1 LSGLDELQST
11 IGITFDNPA
20 ILGQAFI
27 HTSYIYENLDRQS
40 GDNQT
45 MEFLGDAVL
54 NMLVAEALYRGFPTL
69 PEGKLTEIRV
79 SLIRQEKLAEKAAD
93 IKLGDYLL
101 LGKGEEA
108 SGGRGKRNNLADTF
122 EALTAAIFLDRGL
135 DVTRQFII
143 SVFCKELEDIKA
155 GRLSSNF
162 KAILQEFT
170 QAEFKTLP
178 EYEIIESSGPDHD
191 KVFVVSVSLG
201 DVVLAVGSGKTRKT
215 AESEAARTAYLKL
228 SAGQERTAN
237 RDT

>member
-1 LSGLDELQST
+1 LDNLSGLDELQST
-11 IGITFDNPA
+11 LGFTFDNPA
-20 ILGQAFI
+20 IPGQAFI
-27 HTSYIYENLDRQS
+27 HTSYAYENLDRPS

-79 SLIRQEKLAEKAAD
+79 SLIRQEKLAEKAAEL
-93 IKLGDYLL
+93 KLGDYLL

-135 DVTRQFII
+135 DITRQFIMSI
-143 SVFCKELEDIKA
+143 FRNELEDIKA
-155 GRLSSNF
+155 GRISSNF
-162 KAILQEFT
+162 KAMLQEFT

-178 EYEIIESSGPDHD
+178 EYEVIESSGPDHD
-191 KVFVVSVSLG
+191 RIFIVSVSLG
-201 DVVLAVGSGKTRKT
+201 EVVLAVGSGKTKKT

-228 SAGQERTAN
+228 SAGHERAL
-237 RDT
+237 

>member
-1 LSGLDELQST
+1 LDNLPGLDELQST
-11 IGITFDNPA
+11 LGVTFNDPA

-27 HTSYIYENLDRQS
+27 HTSYTYENLDRQS

-54 NMLVAEALYRGFPTL
+54 NMIVAEALYRGFPTL

-79 SLIRQEKLAEKAAD
+79 SLIRQEKLAEKAAE

-135 DVTRQFII
+135 DITRKFIM
-143 SVFCKELEDIKA
+143 SAFNNELESIKSGKLTA
-155 GRLSSNF
+155 NF
-162 KAILQEFT
+162 KAMLQEFT

-178 EYEIIESSGPDHD
+178 EYEIIESTGPDHD
-191 KVFVVSVSLG
+191 KVFIVSVSVG

-215 AESEAARTAYLKL
+215 AEAEAARTAYLKL
-228 SAGQERTAN
+228 SAGREGAH
-237 RDT
+237 

>member
-1 LSGLDELQST
+1 MSGLDELQAT
-11 IGITFDNPA
+11 LGVAFDDPA

-27 HTSYIYENLDRQS
+27 HTSYTYENLKRQT

-54 NMLVAEALYRGFPTL
+54 NMIVAEALYRGLPTL
-69 PEGKLTEIRV
+69 PEGKLTEIRI
-79 SLIRQEKLAEKAAD
+79 SLIRQEKLAEKAAE

-135 DVTRQFII
+135 DVTRQFIMSI
-143 SVFCKELEDIKA
+143 FSKELEAIKS

-162 KAILQEFT
+162 KAMLQEFT

-178 EYEIIESSGPDHD
+178 EYEIIESTGPDHD

-228 SAGQERTAN
+228 SAGPQQIA
-237 RDT
+237 

>member
-1 LSGLDELQST
+1 MSGLDELQAT
-11 IGITFDNPA
+11 LGVAFDDPA

-27 HTSYIYENLDRQS
+27 HTSYTYENLKRQT

-54 NMLVAEALYRGFPTL
+54 NMIVAEALYRGLPTL
-69 PEGKLTEIRV
+69 PEGKLTEIRI
-79 SLIRQEKLAEKAAD
+79 SLIRQEKLAEKAAE

-143 SVFCKELEDIKA
+143 SVFHKELEAIKS
-155 GRLSSNF
+155 GQIMPNF
-162 KAILQEFT
+162 KAMQQEFT

-191 KVFVVSVSLG
+191 KVFIVSVSLG

-215 AESEAARTAYLKL
+215 AEAEAARTAYLKL
-228 SAGQERTAN
+228 SAGQERTL
-237 RDT
+237 

>member
-1 LSGLDELQST
+1 MSGLDELQAT
-11 IGITFDNPA
+11 LGVAFDDPA

-27 HTSYIYENLDRQS
+27 HTSYTYENLKRQT

-54 NMLVAEALYRGFPTL
+54 NMIVAEALYRGLPTL
-69 PEGKLTEIRV
+69 PEGKLTEIRI
-79 SLIRQEKLAEKAAD
+79 SLIRQEKLAEKAAE

-143 SVFCKELEDIKA
+143 SVFHKELEAIKS
-155 GRLSSNF
+155 GQIMPNF
-162 KAILQEFT
+162 KAMLQEFT

-191 KVFVVSVSLG
+191 KVFIVSVSLG

-215 AESEAARTAYLKL
+215 AEAEAARTAYLKL
-228 SAGQERTAN
+228 SAGQERN
-237 RDT
+237 L

>member
-1 LSGLDELQST
+1 MSALDELQST
-11 IGITFDNPA
+11 LGITFNDPA
-20 ILGQAFI
+20 IPGQAFI
-27 HTSYIYENLDRQS
+27 HASYTNENLDRQT

-54 NMLVAEALYRGFPTL
+54 NMLVAEALYRGFPAL
-69 PEGKLTEIRV
+69 PEGKLTEIRI
-79 SLIRQEKLAEKAAD
+79 SLIRQEKLAEKAAE
-93 IKLGDYLL
+93 IKLGEYLL

-135 DVTRQFII
+135 DVTRQFIM
-143 SVFCKELEDIKA
+143 SVFHKELEAIKS
-155 GRLSSNF
+155 GGLSSNF
-162 KAILQEFT
+162 KAMLQEFT

-215 AESEAARTAYLKL
+215 AEAEAARTAYLKL
-228 SAGQERTAN
+228 SAGHERSL
-237 RDT
+237 

>member
-1 LSGLDELQST
+1 LSALDELQST
-11 IGITFDNPA
+11 LGLTFNDPA

-27 HTSYIYENLDRQS
+27 HTSYTNENLDRQT

-54 NMLVAEALYRGFPTL
+54 NMLVAEALYRRFPAL
-69 PEGKLTEIRV
+69 PEGKLTEIRI
-79 SLIRQEKLAEKAAD
+79 SLIRQEKLAEKAAE
-93 IKLGDYLL
+93 IKLGDCLL

-135 DVTRQFII
+135 DVTRQFIM
-143 SVFCKELEDIKA
+143 STFSKELEAIKS

-162 KAILQEFT
+162 KAMLQEFT

-215 AESEAARTAYLKL
+215 AEAEAARTAYLKL
-228 SAGQERTAN
+228 STGHERAL
-237 RDT
+237 

>member
-1 LSGLDELQST
+1 MFALDELQST
-11 IGITFDNPA
+11 LGVTFADPA

-27 HTSYIYENLDRQS
+27 HTSYTNENPDRRS

-54 NMLVAEALYRGFPTL
+54 NMIVAEALYRGFPAL
-69 PEGKLTEIRV
+69 SEGKLTEIRI
-79 SLIRQEKLAEKAAD
+79 SLIRQEKLAEKALQ

-135 DVTRQFII
+135 DATRHFIMSI
-143 SVFCKELEDIKA
+143 FRKELEAVKA

-162 KAILQEFT
+162 KAMLQEFT

-178 EYEIIESSGPDHD
+178 EYEIIESTGPDHD
-191 KVFVVSVSLG
+191 KVFVVSASLG

-215 AESEAARTAYLKL
+215 AEAEAARSAYLKL
-228 SAGQERTAN
+228 SAGHERSL
-237 RDT
+237 

>member
-1 LSGLDELQST
+1 MSGLDELQSSL
-11 IGITFDNPA
+11 GFTFNDPA

-27 HTSYIYENLDRQS
+27 HTSYTNENPGHQT

-54 NMLVAEALYRGFPTL
+54 NMVVAEALYHGFPAL
-69 PEGKLTEIRV
+69 AEGKLTEIRI
-79 SLIRQEKLAEKAAD
+79 SMIRQEKLAEKAAD
-93 IKLGDYLL
+93 IKLGNYLV

-108 SGGRGKRNNLADTF
+108 SGGRSKRNNLADTF

-135 DVTRQFII
+135 DVARQFIM
-143 SVFCKELEDIKA
+143 SVFRKELAAVKS
-155 GRLSSNF
+155 GKFTSNF
-162 KAILQEFT
+162 KAMLQELT

-178 EYEIIESSGPDHD
+178 EYEIIESTGPDHD

-215 AESEAARTAYLKL
+215 AESEAARIAYIKL
-228 SAGQERTAN
+228 SAGQE
-237 RDT
+237 

>member
-1 LSGLDELQST
+1 MSGLDELQST
-11 IGITFDNPA
+11 LGVTFDDPA

-122 EALTAAIFLDRGL
+122 EALIAAIFLDRGL
-135 DVTRQFII
+135 DVTRQFIM
-143 SVFCKELEDIKA
+143 SVFCKELETIKS

-162 KAILQEFT
+162 KAMLQEFT

-178 EYEIIESSGPDHD
+178 EYEIIESTGPDHD
-191 KVFVVSVSLG
+191 KVFIVSVSLG
-201 DVVLAVGSGKTRKT
+201 DMVLAVGSGKTRKT
-215 AESEAARTAYLKL
+215 AESEAARTAYSKL
-228 SAGQERTAN
+228 TAGQEGTL
-237 RDT
+237 

>member
-1 LSGLDELQST
+1 MSGLDELQAT
-11 IGITFDNPA
+11 LGVAFDDPA

-27 HTSYIYENLDRQS
+27 HTSYTYENLKRQT

-54 NMLVAEALYRGFPTL
+54 NMIVAEALYRGLPTL
-69 PEGKLTEIRV
+69 PEGKLTEIRI
-79 SLIRQEKLAEKAAD
+79 SLIRQEKLAEKAAE

-135 DVTRQFII
+135 DVTRQFIM
-143 SVFCKELEDIKA
+143 SVFHKELEAIKS
-155 GRLSSNF
+155 GQIMPNF
-162 KAILQEFT
+162 KAMLQEFT

-191 KVFVVSVSLG
+191 KVFIVSVSLG
-201 DVVLAVGSGKTRKT
+201 DMVLAVGSGKTRKT
-215 AESEAARTAYLKL
+215 AEAEAARTAYLKL
-228 SAGQERTAN
+228 SAGQERN
-237 RDT
+237 L

>member
-1 LSGLDELQST
+1 MSGLDELQST
-11 IGITFDNPA
+11 LGVTFDDPA

-122 EALTAAIFLDRGL
+122 EALIAAIFLDRGL
-135 DVTRQFII
+135 DVTRQFIM
-143 SVFCKELEDIKA
+143 SVFCKELETIKSV
-155 GRLSSNF
+155 RLSSNF
-162 KAILQEFT
+162 KAMLQEFT

-178 EYEIIESSGPDHD
+178 EYEIIESTGPDHD
-191 KVFVVSVSLG
+191 KVFIVSVSLG
-201 DVVLAVGSGKTRKT
+201 DMVLAVGSGKTRKT
-215 AESEAARTAYLKL
+215 AESEAARTAYSKL
-228 SAGQERTAN
+228 TAGQEGTL
-237 RDT
+237 

>member
-1 LSGLDELQST
+1 LDNLSALDELQST
-11 IGITFDNPA
+11 LGFTFDNPA

-27 HTSYIYENLDRQS
+27 HTSYAYENLDRPS

-54 NMLVAEALYRGFPTL
+54 NMLVAEALYRRFPAL

-79 SLIRQEKLAEKAAD
+79 SLVRQEKLAEKAAE

-135 DVTRQFII
+135 DVTRQFIM
-143 SVFCKELEDIKA
+143 SVFHKELEAIKS
-155 GRLSSNF
+155 GGLLLNF
-162 KAILQEFT
+162 KAMLQEFT

-178 EYEIIESSGPDHD
+178 EYEIIESTGPDHD
-191 KVFVVSVSLG
+191 RVFIVSVSLG
-201 DVVLAVGSGKTRKT
+201 DVVLAVGSGKSRKT
-215 AESEAARTAYLKL
+215 AEAEAARIAYLKL
-228 SAGQERTAN
+228 SAGQER
-237 RDT
+237 DL

>member
-1 LSGLDELQST
+1 
-11 IGITFDNPA
+11 
-20 ILGQAFI
+20 
-27 HTSYIYENLDRQS
+27 
-40 GDNQT
+40 
-45 MEFLGDAVL
+45 
-54 NMLVAEALYRGFPTL
+54 
-69 PEGKLTEIRV
+69 LTEIRV
-79 SLIRQEKLAEKAAD
+79 SLIRQEKLAEKAAEL
-93 IKLGDYLL
+93 KLGDYLL

-135 DVTRQFII
+135 DVTRQFIMSI
-143 SVFCKELEDIKA
+143 FRNELEDIKA

-162 KAILQEFT
+162 KAMLQEFT

-228 SAGQERTAN
+228 SAGQERT
-237 RDT
+237 R

>member
-1 LSGLDELQST
+1 MSALDELQST
-11 IGITFDNPA
+11 LGITFNDPA
-20 ILGQAFI
+20 IPGQAFI
-27 HTSYIYENLDRQS
+27 HASYTNENLDRQT

-54 NMLVAEALYRGFPTL
+54 NMLVAEALYRGFPAL
-69 PEGKLTEIRV
+69 PEGKLTEIRI
-79 SLIRQEKLAEKAAD
+79 SLIRQEKLAEKAAE

-101 LGKGEEA
+101 LGKGEES

-135 DVTRQFII
+135 DVTRQFIM
-143 SVFCKELEDIKA
+143 SVFHKELEAIKS

-162 KAILQEFT
+162 KAMLQEFT

-215 AESEAARTAYLKL
+215 AEAEAARTAYLKL
-228 SAGQERTAN
+228 SAGHERSL
-237 RDT
+237 

>member
-1 LSGLDELQST
+1 MSGLDELQAT
-11 IGITFDNPA
+11 LGVAFDDPA

-27 HTSYIYENLDRQS
+27 HTSYTYENLKRQT

-54 NMLVAEALYRGFPTL
+54 NMIVAEALYRGLPTL
-69 PEGKLTEIRV
+69 PEGKLTEIRI
-79 SLIRQEKLAEKAAD
+79 SLIRQEKLAEKAAE

-143 SVFCKELEDIKA
+143 SVFHKELEAIKS
-155 GRLSSNF
+155 GQIMPNF
-162 KAILQEFT
+162 KAMLQEFT

-191 KVFVVSVSLG
+191 KVFIVSVSLG

-215 AESEAARTAYLKL
+215 AEAEAARTAYLKL
-228 SAGQERTAN
+228 SAGHERN
-237 RDT
+237 L

>member
-1 LSGLDELQST
+1 MDNLSALDELQST
-11 IGITFDNPA
+11 LGFTFDNPA

-27 HTSYIYENLDRQS
+27 HTSYAYENLDRPS

-54 NMLVAEALYRGFPTL
+54 NMLVAEALYRRFPAL

-79 SLIRQEKLAEKAAD
+79 SLVRQEKLAEKAAE

-135 DVTRQFII
+135 DVTRQFIM
-143 SVFCKELEDIKA
+143 SVFHKELEAIKS
-155 GRLSSNF
+155 GGLLLNF
-162 KAILQEFT
+162 KAMLQEFT

-178 EYEIIESSGPDHD
+178 EYEIIESTGPDHD
-191 KVFVVSVSLG
+191 RVFIVSVSLG
-201 DVVLAVGSGKTRKT
+201 DVVLAVGSGKSRKT
-215 AESEAARTAYLKL
+215 AEAEAARIAYLKL
-228 SAGQERTAN
+228 SAGQER
-237 RDT
+237 DL